1 MSVQALLQAALV
13 AALEA
18 KLDGVAVFDAP
29 PVRVGG
35 PYAVVEES
43 VLSDWSTKDSA
54 GRQGRIAVT
63 LHDRGERPVRL
74 RGLVGAAE
82 DAIVDMPGDIGGGW
96 RLIGPVLARSRIARG
111 EGDRWW
117 AMSEFQVRMLRTQ

>member
-18 KLDGVAVFDAP
+18 RLDGVAVFDAP
-29 PVRVGG
+29 PARAGG

-43 VLSDWSTKDSA
+43 VLADWSTKDSA

-74 RGLVGAAE
+74 GGAAE

-96 RLIGPVLARSRIARG
+96 RLIGSVLARSRIARG
-111 EGDRWW
+111 ESDRWW